1 MSRSKTNNQN
11 AWFVRAGAVLP
22 MAEKGIRN
30 LQDPSNALRLVVIPG
45 KAPASVVHYED
56 DGISQR
62 YVEEYALIRI
72 EKRVSGGRT
81 VLDISAREGTYAGA
95 PATRRISVVLEGV
108 TAPPSSVRLN
118 GTPLGAD
125 AVATDAGKVEI
136 TLPESSVTQALHLE
150 IL

>member
-1 MSRSKTNNQN
+1 M
-11 AWFVRAGAVLP
+11 
-22 MAEKGIRN
+22 
-30 LQDPSNALRLVVIPG
+30 
-45 KAPASVVHYED
+45 
-56 DGISQR
+56 
-62 YVEEYALIRI
+62 EEYAITRI

-81 VLDISAREGTYAGA
+81 VLDIGAREGAYTGA

-108 TAPPSSVRLN
+108 TAAPSSVRLN